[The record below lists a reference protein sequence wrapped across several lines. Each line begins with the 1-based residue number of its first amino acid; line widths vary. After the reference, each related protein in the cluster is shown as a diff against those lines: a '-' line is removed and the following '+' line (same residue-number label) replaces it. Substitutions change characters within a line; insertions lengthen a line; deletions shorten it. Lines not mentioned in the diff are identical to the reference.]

1 MVSLKKLLKDLKTE
15 KKLGFDHRFSDFL
28 QILTC
33 RPLAG
38 AFLRLGSLFNPE
50 KTVKMP
56 SKYLFDHRFSDVF

>member
-15 KKLGFDHRFSDFL
+15 KELGFDHRFSDFL

-38 AFLRLGSLFNPE
+38 LFSGLDPCLTL
-50 KTVKMP
+50 KK
-56 SKYLFDHRFSDVF
+56 L